1 MIKMYRLKI
10 ITKYNV
16 IDLTVEDINS
26 PSVKEILEQP
36 YVVEY
41 NAEVIDD
48 TIGGISEKETPS
60 LKKILKE
67 DKNDRR

>member
-1 MIKMYRLKI
+1 MYRLKI

-16 IDLTVEDINS
+16 IDLTVEDIDS

-41 NAEVIDD
+41 YAEVIDD
-48 TIGGISEKETPS
+48 TIGGISEKEAPS
-60 LKKILKE
+60 FKKILKE
-67 DKNDRR
+67 DKYDRR